1 MEVKRCETDKGLSLQ
16 KERGERDTSFDID
29 MQGQSTW
36 GLADV
41 KANRTNAKGTKL
53 TRKQAAERFVISL
66 KSLQI
71 VKLYVDF

>member
-1 MEVKRCETDKGLSLQ
+1 MSPEGFSSSPLLRSTEGGTPFLKVDLQ
-16 KERGERDTSFDID
+16 V
-29 MQGQSTW
+29 QSVW

-53 TRKQAAERFVISL
+53 TRKQAAERFVIPL
-66 KSLQI
+66 KSLRI